1 LKMIALL
8 ASLIVHAPAV
18 GAGQNG
24 WRFCDRSSGLGFSR
38 NATADQRVVS
48 SCPPAASRIMAPH
61 GGLILRGG
69 REKGEVE
76 GDSESDNM
84 NLDDDPMANNPP
96 PDRMRYTG
104 GVNAA
109 RALVVPSAA

>member
-1 LKMIALL
+1 MT
-8 ASLIVHAPAV
+8 P
-18 GAGQNG
+18 Q
-24 WRFCDRSSGLGFSR
+24 
-38 NATADQRVVS
+38 
-48 SCPPAASRIMAPH
+48 

-69 REKGEVE
+69 RKKGEVE

-104 GVNAA
+104 GVSATRA
-109 RALVVPSAA
+109 RVVPARPKPSVLIS

>member
-1 LKMIALL
+1 M
-8 ASLIVHAPAV
+8 
-18 GAGQNG
+18 
-24 WRFCDRSSGLGFSR
+24 
-38 NATADQRVVS
+38 
-48 SCPPAASRIMAPH
+48 
-61 GGLILRGG
+61 
-69 REKGEVE
+69 E